1 MCNSARFGPV
11 FPTLPGSAGRLVP
24 GYDVRVVDNQVNEL
38 GPNALGNIVIKQ
50 PLPPSFMQTLWR
62 NDSGFIEK
70 YLSDFPGFYNTSDT
84 GFKDDRGYLHIM
96 TRSDDVIK
104 PAGHRIS
111 TGSLEEA
118 INEVAGVV
126 ESATVGCID
135 DIRGE
140 IPLAFVVLKD

>member
-1 MCNSARFGPV
+1 
-11 FPTLPGSAGRLVP
+11 
-24 GYDVRVVDNQVNEL
+24 
-38 GPNALGNIVIKQ
+38 
-50 PLPPSFMQTLWR
+50 
-62 NDSGFIEK
+62 
-70 YLSDFPGFYNTSDT
+70 
-84 GFKDDRGYLHIM
+84 M

-104 PAGHRIS
+104 PSGHRIS

-126 ESATVGCID
+126 ESATVGFID